1 MRLKPSAMHAKHGSC
16 GLVNPQLLLY
26 SISFWSCSGALAA
39 LLKELAKSGHGKRA
53 MEVFDWLRGLED
65 GHELICLCD
74 VYTYTTMISQCGSH
88 QQLRRALE
96 LVAEMRGRG
105 IACNV
110 HTYSALMNVCIKAN
124 ELDLALDV
132 YKQLL
137 SDSCTPNLVTYNT
150 LIDVYGKTGQWEE
163 AVKVLDALE
172 HQVSYAAMLLRVMK
186 LQIMPAFPD
195 ACNRVL
201 QGLQDLC
208 KLYVILGAAYALP
221 ALLATKAPQV
231 RYVTQSHP
239 A

>member
-1 MRLKPSAMHAKHGSC
+1 
-16 GLVNPQLLLY
+16 
-26 SISFWSCSGALAA
+26 
-39 LLKELAKSGHGKRA
+39 
-53 MEVFDWLRGLED
+53 MEVFDWLRNLED
-65 GHELICLCD
+65 THELTCLCD

-163 AVKVLDALE
+163 AVKILDALE
-172 HQVSYAAMLLRVMK
+172 HQV
-186 LQIMPAFPD
+186 
-195 ACNRVL
+195 
-201 QGLQDLC
+201 
-208 KLYVILGAAYALP
+208 ILPSTVY
-221 ALLATKAPQV
+221 KASCMGC
-231 RYVTQSHP
+231 TCMGESHSNS
-239 A
+239 

>member
-1 MRLKPSAMHAKHGSC
+1 
-16 GLVNPQLLLY
+16 
-26 SISFWSCSGALAA
+26 
-39 LLKELAKSGHGKRA
+39 

-65 GHELICLCD
+65 GHDLVCLCD

-105 IACNV
+105 VACNV

-132 YKQLL
+132 YRQLL

-172 HQVSYAAMLLRVMK
+172 HQVTVLLYFPCVYGIIVQLGVL
-186 LQIMPAFPD
+186 LQTLRQHSSLKNCCSP
-195 ACNRVL
+195 V
-201 QGLQDLC
+201 
-208 KLYVILGAAYALP
+208 
-221 ALLATKAPQV
+221 
-231 RYVTQSHP
+231 VTLRAVASDGSSI
-239 A
+239 

>member
-1 MRLKPSAMHAKHGSC
+1 MHLKPTPC
-16 GLVNPQLLLY
+16 Q
-26 SISFWSCSGALAA
+26 CSGALAA

-65 GHELICLCD
+65 GHDLVCLCD

-105 IACNV
+105 VACNV

-132 YKQLL
+132 YRQLL

-172 HQVSYAAMLLRVMK
+172 NQVTFTPCIPSCLWHSSAAKR
-186 LQIMPAFPD
+186 
-195 ACNRVL
+195 
-201 QGLQDLC
+201 
-208 KLYVILGAAYALP
+208 
-221 ALLATKAPQV
+221 
-231 RYVTQSHP
+231 
-239 A
+239 